1 MAFEIL
7 VFGEV
12 TVLHS
17 NLRLAVAVSEAISL
31 AGSRTLT
38 NSPNPGNSGSQKP
51 FGKVIF

>member
-1 MAFEIL
+1 MGNAAAMNPKHMAFEIL

-31 AGSRTLT
+31 ARREL
-38 NSPNPGNSGSQKP
+38 
-51 FGKVIF
+51 